1 MPNYTTTGHQRI
13 FTWVKYH
20 SYIIFTQRIV
30 NTACCSVSNILLS
43 ILHLCPFTLRHSW
56 NPNST
61 VSLGPIDVIRV
72 GEVLC
77 PIIMHL
83 LVMRT
88 ILLKPKGET
97 VGEGGWGLYR
107 EF

>member
-1 MPNYTTTGHQRI
+1 MLY
-13 FTWVKYH
+13 
-20 SYIIFTQRIV
+20 
-30 NTACCSVSNILLS
+30 
-43 ILHLCPFTLRHSW
+43 
-56 NPNST
+56 
-61 VSLGPIDVIRV
+61 IRV

-97 VGEGGWGLYR
+97 VGEGGWGKAAGYVVGYIYT
-107 EF
+107 